1 MCGRIVVSRYGA
13 NLSQMRNY
21 ANQIMNNL
29 NSYRAGYNI
38 APGNYIP
45 GIFLQNKQ
53 LNQNSNTNNKLTS
66 DNKINNSDLKIE
78 NNNSK
83 TLSIPQSNIFLEAMK
98 WGINTGRQDI
108 LLFNSRSDTINIYPF
123 YKKYKRCIIII
134 EGYYEWKKIN
144 RGGNKIYRQPYY
156 ISLKEKDKDD
166 LIYLGGLYSEE
177 IDEDGFEY
185 KSTSIITCNANKQIE
200 SIHDRMPL
208 IFKNFDE
215 AKKYL
220 NGGNL
225 NTFINETK
233 KMEMN
238 FYEVGDLVNNFK
250 NNGKDNILPKD
261 QIKYNKNGNLLI
273 NTFLNKSKSE
283 ISLSSNKK
291 NSYIENKKNK
301 FKINKIEE
309 INKRTNS
316 FQKNNLKD
324 IDTISDTSTVTGI
337 TNIDNSGVKNKKF
350 EFLFPGKGKI
360 KPKNIKD
367 EKKISNKKNKYK
379 NYLNERSNNKNKSKN
394 KQIDFMKNFLTTNF
408 SNNKIN
414 SEL

>member
-29 NSYRAGYNI
+29 NSFRAGYNI

-53 LNQNSNTNNKLTS
+53 SNKNSNTNTGLNSGNKL
-66 DNKINNSDLKIE
+66 NNNDLTIE
-78 NNNSK
+78 NINSAK
-83 TLSIPQSNIFLEAMK
+83 EISGQKSNLYLEAMK

-144 RGGNKIYRQPYY
+144 KGGNKIYRQPYY

-225 NTFINETK
+225 NNFINETK
-233 KMEMN
+233 KIEMS

-250 NNGKDNILPKD
+250 NNGKDNIIPKD

-273 NTFLNKSKSE
+273 NNFLNKSNSE
-283 ISLSSNKK
+283 ISLSTNKK
-291 NSYIENKKNK
+291 NNYIENKKK
-301 FKINKIEE
+301 ELKINKVEE
-309 INKRTNS
+309 INKRANS
-316 FQKNNLKD
+316 FQKSNIKD
-324 IDTISDTSTVTGI
+324 IETTSNVSTVTGL
-337 TNIDNSGVKNKKF
+337 TNNDLSDGKNKKF
-350 EFLFPGKGKI
+350 DFLFSGKI
-360 KPKNIKD
+360 KPKNIID
-367 EKKISNKKNKYK
+367 ENKISNKKNKYK
-379 NYLNERSNNKNKSKN
+379 IYLNEKDNSKNKNKNKN
-394 KQIDFMKNFLTTNF
+394 KQIDFMKNFLV
-408 SNNKIN
+408 SNVTKK
-414 SEL
+414 

>member
-261 QIKYNKNGNLLI
+261 QIKYNKNGNLLL
-273 NTFLNKSKSE
+273 NNFLNKTNSE
-283 ISLSSNKK
+283 ISLKSSNK
-291 NSYIENKKNK
+291 
-301 FKINKIEE
+301 
-309 INKRTNS
+309 
-316 FQKNNLKD
+316 NN
-324 IDTISDTSTVTGI
+324 
-337 TNIDNSGVKNKKF
+337 NI
-350 EFLFPGKGKI
+350 
-360 KPKNIKD
+360 
-367 EKKISNKKNKYK
+367 
-379 NYLNERSNNKNKSKN
+379 
-394 KQIDFMKNFLTTNF
+394 
-408 SNNKIN
+408 
-414 SEL
+414 

>member
-29 NSYRAGYNI
+29 NSFRAGYNI

-53 LNQNSNTNNKLTS
+53 SNKNKNTNFKLTS
-66 DNKINNSDLKIE
+66 DKKL
-78 NNNSK
+78 NNNELTTENINSTK
-83 TLSIPQSNIFLEAMK
+83 ESSEPKSNLYLEAMK

-144 RGGNKIYRQPYY
+144 KGGNKIYRQPYY

-185 KSTSIITCNANKQIE
+185 KSASIITCNANKQIE

-208 IFKNFDE
+208 IFRNFDE

-225 NTFINETK
+225 NTFINDTK
-233 KMEMN
+233 KIEMN

-273 NTFLNKSKSE
+273 NNFLNKSKSE

-291 NSYIENKKNK
+291 NSYIENKKK
-301 FKINKIEE
+301 ELKINKIEE

-316 FQKNNLKD
+316 YQKTNIKD
-324 IDTISDTSTVTGI
+324 IETISNVSTVTGL
-337 TNIDNSGVKNKKF
+337 TGDDMREEKNKKF
-350 EFLFPGKGKI
+350 DFLFKGKI
-360 KPKNIKD
+360 KPKDVKD

-379 NYLNERSNNKNKSKN
+379 VYLNEKNSSKNKTKNKN
-394 KQIDFMKNFLTTNF
+394 KQIDFMKSFLM
-408 SNNKIN
+408 IN
-414 SEL
+414 VTKK

>member
-29 NSYRAGYNI
+29 NSFRAGYNI

-53 LNQNSNTNNKLTS
+53 LNQS
-66 DNKINNSDLKIE
+66 
-78 NNNSK
+78 NNNSEN
-83 TLSIPQSNIFLEAMK
+83 LNSNNDDKKINEEIIEDNNSSKNENKKKSNLFLEAMK
-98 WGINTGRQDI
+98 WGINTGRKDI

-144 RGGNKIYRQPYY
+144 KGGNKIYRQPYY

-166 LIYLGGLYSEE
+166 LIYLAGLYSEE

-185 KSTSIITCNANKQIE
+185 KSTSIITCNANKQLD

-208 IFKNFDE
+208 IFKNFEE
-215 AKKYL
+215 AEKYL
-220 NGGNL
+220 NGANI

-233 KMEMN
+233 KIEMN

-250 NNGKDNILPKD
+250 NNTKDNILPKD

-273 NTFLNKSKSE
+273 NNFLNKSNSE

-291 NSYIENKKNK
+291 NNYIENKKK
-301 FKINKIEE
+301 ELKINKIEE

-316 FQKNNLKD
+316 YQKTNIKD
-324 IDTISDTSTVTGI
+324 IETISNVSTVTGL
-337 TNIDNSGVKNKKF
+337 TGDDMREEKNKKF
-350 EFLFPGKGKI
+350 DFLFKGKI
-360 KPKNIKD
+360 KPKDVKD

-379 NYLNERSNNKNKSKN
+379 VYLNEKNSSKNKTKNKN
-394 KQIDFMKNFLTTNF
+394 KQIDFMKSFLMTNVT
-408 SNNKIN
+408 KK
-414 SEL
+414 

>member
-29 NSYRAGYNI
+29 NSFRAGYNI

-53 LNQNSNTNNKLTS
+53 LNQSN
-66 DNKINNSDLKIE
+66 NNSDNLNSNNDDKKINE
-78 NNNSK
+78 EIIEDNNSSK
-83 TLSIPQSNIFLEAMK
+83 NENKKKSNLFLEAMK
-98 WGINTGRQDI
+98 WGINTGRKDI

-144 RGGNKIYRQPYY
+144 EGGNKIYRQPYY

-166 LIYLGGLYSEE
+166 LIYLAGLYSEE

-185 KSTSIITCNANKQIE
+185 KSTSIITCNANKQLD

-208 IFKNFDE
+208 IFKNFEE
-215 AKKYL
+215 AEKYL
-220 NGGNL
+220 NGANI

-233 KMEMN
+233 KIEMN

-250 NNGKDNILPKD
+250 NNTKDNILPKD

-273 NTFLNKSKSE
+273 NNFLNKSNSE

-291 NSYIENKKNK
+291 NNYIENKKK
-301 FKINKIEE
+301 ELKINKIEE

-316 FQKNNLKD
+316 YQKTNIKD
-324 IDTISDTSTVTGI
+324 IETISNVSTVTGL
-337 TNIDNSGVKNKKF
+337 TGDDMREEKNKKF
-350 EFLFPGKGKI
+350 DFLFKGKI
-360 KPKNIKD
+360 KPKDVKD

-379 NYLNERSNNKNKSKN
+379 VYLNEKNSSKNKTKNKN
-394 KQIDFMKNFLTTNF
+394 KQIDFIKSFLMTNVT
-408 SNNKIN
+408 KK
-414 SEL
+414 

>member
-29 NSYRAGYNI
+29 NSFRAGYNI

-53 LNQNSNTNNKLTS
+53 LNQSN
-66 DNKINNSDLKIE
+66 NNSDNLNSNNDDKKINE
-78 NNNSK
+78 EIIEDNNSSK
-83 TLSIPQSNIFLEAMK
+83 NENKKKSNLFLEAMK
-98 WGINTGRQDI
+98 WGINTGRKDI

-123 YKKYKRCIIII
+123 YKKYKRCVIII

-144 RGGNKIYRQPYY
+144 KGGNKIYRQPYY

-166 LIYLGGLYSEE
+166 LIYLAGLYSEE

-185 KSTSIITCNANKQIE
+185 KSTSIITCNANKQLD

-208 IFKNFDE
+208 IFKNFEE
-215 AKKYL
+215 AEKYL
-220 NGGNL
+220 NGANI

-233 KMEMN
+233 KIEMN

-250 NNGKDNILPKD
+250 NNTKDNILPKD

-273 NTFLNKSKSE
+273 NNFLNKSNSE

-291 NSYIENKKNK
+291 NNYIENKKK
-301 FKINKIEE
+301 ELKINKFEE

-316 FQKNNLKD
+316 FQKSNLKY
-324 IDTISDTSTVTGI
+324 IDSI
-337 TNIDNSGVKNKKF
+337 
-350 EFLFPGKGKI
+350 
-360 KPKNIKD
+360 
-367 EKKISNKKNKYK
+367 
-379 NYLNERSNNKNKSKN
+379 
-394 KQIDFMKNFLTTNF
+394 
-408 SNNKIN
+408 
-414 SEL
+414 

>member
-29 NSYRAGYNI
+29 NSFRAGYNI

-53 LNQNSNTNNKLTS
+53 SNKNSNTNTGLNSGNKL
-66 DNKINNSDLKIE
+66 NNNDLTIE
-78 NNNSK
+78 NINSAK
-83 TLSIPQSNIFLEAMK
+83 EISGQKSNLYLEAMK

-144 RGGNKIYRQPYY
+144 KGGNKIYRQPYY

-225 NTFINETK
+225 NNFINETK
-233 KMEMN
+233 KIEMS

-250 NNGKDNILPKD
+250 NNGKDNIIPKD

-273 NTFLNKSKSE
+273 NNFLNKSKSE

-291 NSYIENKKNK
+291 SSYIENKKNEL
-301 FKINKIEE
+301 KINKIDE

-316 FQKNNLKD
+316 FQKNNIKD
-324 IDTISDTSTVTGI
+324 IDTMSDTSTITGI
-337 TNIDNSGVKNKKF
+337 TNIDNSGGKNKKF
-350 EFLFPGKGKI
+350 QFLLPGKGKI

-379 NYLNERSNNKNKSKN
+379 NYLNERNNSKNKSKN
-394 KQIDFMKNFLTTNF
+394 KQIDFMKNFLI
-408 SNNKIN
+408 SNQIN